1 MNVVVKKKV
10 GIIFTQIPLYIIYKF
25 NEIAQQMKSNSTN
38 AVTQPSQIKNCHN
51 LTKKYDFKSTKASCY

>member
-25 NEIAQQMKSNSTN
+25 NEIAQQMKSNSLLN
-38 AVTQPSQIKNCHN
+38 EC
-51 LTKKYDFKSTKASCY
+51 STAAKPDKELPQFDKEI

>member
-25 NEIAQQMKSNSTN
+25 NEIAQQMKSNSLLNECSN
-38 AVTQPSQIKNCHN
+38 AAKPDKELSQFDKEI
-51 LTKKYDFKSTKASCY
+51 